1 MSFESTNAAMLI
13 IATEEF
19 GYFGID
25 PLGDTWIE
33 GARVQHLW
41 KGRNNIPVVRSRSPD
56 GEIEIW
62 FVSLDW
68 LIKLHPDNTTLQT
81 VRAGLQARVEKDG
94 FEADEW

>member
-1 MSFESTNAAMLI
+1 MI

-33 GARVQHLW
+33 GARTHNLW
-41 KGRNNIPVVRSRSPD
+41 KGRSKIPVVRSRSPD
-56 GEIEIW
+56 GAIEIW

-68 LIKLHPDNTTLQT
+68 LIKLYPNNTLLQT
-81 VRAGLQARVEKDG
+81 ARKVLQARMEKDG
-94 FEADEW
+94 FEVDE